1 MVNKLP
7 LSVFIIC
14 KNEAD
19 RIHLPIESARQWAD
33 EVIVVDSGSTDGTME
48 RAKELGAT
56 QVLFNE
62 WPGYGEQKIFCEN
75 LCRNR
80 WLLNLDADEA
90 CSPELIAHLQTL
102 FANGEPADALY
113 AIRNVMVFPHETKP
127 RKFSP
132 SGYFVRLYPKD
143 KAGFKDSIVHDS
155 VIDKTG
161 TLSTVRIKESILH
174 SGFRNY
180 AHMIE
185 KMNFYTG
192 QQAKDIHHRGKKISA
207 LRLITEPF
215 VMFPKA
221 YFGRGYWRFGSE
233 GFVHAI
239 FYAFARTIRLA
250 KARELGKIN
259 SSQIARMS

>member
-1 MVNKLP
+1 MQKLP

-19 RIHLPIESARQWAD
+19 RIHLPIESVREWV
-33 EVIVVDSGSTDGTME
+33 EEIIVVDSGSTDGTME
-48 RAKELGAT
+48 RAEELGAT

-62 WPGYGEQKIFCEN
+62 WPGYGPQKVFAEN
-75 LCRNR
+75 LCKNR

-90 CSPELIAHLQTL
+90 CSPDLAEHLKQL
-102 FANGEPADALY
+102 FAKGEPADALY
-113 AIRNVMVFPHETKP
+113 SIRNTMVFPYEKEP

-132 SGYFVRLYPKD
+132 SGFFVRLYPKD
-143 KAGFKDSIVHDS
+143 KAGFKESIVHDS
-155 VIDKTG
+155 VIDKTDS
-161 TLSTVRIKESILH
+161 LSTVRIEAAIHH

-185 KMNFYTG
+185 KMNFYSS
-192 QQAKDIHHRGKKISA
+192 QQAIDIVARGKKVSA
-207 LRLITEPF
+207 LRLISEPF

-233 GFVHAI
+233 GFVHAL
-239 FYAFARTIRLA
+239 FYAFNRTMRLA
-250 KARELGKIN
+250 KARELRKQQN
-259 SSQIARMS
+259 QS

>member
-1 MVNKLP
+1 MSRKIP
-7 LSVFIIC
+7 ISVFIIC

-19 RIHLPIESARQWAD
+19 RIHLPIESTRDWVD
-33 EVIVVDSGSTDGTME
+33 EIIVVDSGSTDGTMDK
-48 RAKELGAT
+48 AKELGAT

-62 WPGYGEQKIFCEN
+62 WPGYGPQKIFSEN
-75 LCRNR
+75 LCKNR

-90 CSPELIAHLQTL
+90 CSVELIEHIKQL
-102 FANGEPADALY
+102 FANGEPDDALY
-113 AIRNVMVFPHETKP
+113 TIRNTMVFPYETAP

-132 SGYFVRLYPKD
+132 SGFFVRLYPKD

-155 VIDKTG
+155 VIDKSNSLP
-161 TLSTVRIKESILH
+161 TLRIEAPIHH

-192 QQAKDIHHRGKKISA
+192 QQAEDIVLRGKKVSA
-207 LRLITEPF
+207 LRLIIEPF
-215 VMFPKA
+215 IMFPKA

-233 GFVHAI
+233 GFVHAF
-239 FYAFARTIRLA
+239 FYAFTRTIRLA
-250 KARELGKIN
+250 KTRELRK
-259 SSQIARMS
+259 QRAT

>member
-1 MVNKLP
+1 MSKKLP
-7 LSVFIIC
+7 ISVFIIC

-19 RIHLPIESARQWAD
+19 RIHLPIESTRDWVD
-33 EVIVVDSGSTDGTME
+33 EIIVVDSGSTDGTME
-48 RAKELGAT
+48 KAKELGAT
-56 QVLFNE
+56 HVLFNE
-62 WPGYGEQKIFCEN
+62 WPGYGPQKIFAEG
-75 LCRNR
+75 LCTNR

-90 CSPELIAHLQTL
+90 CSAELAERIKQL
-102 FANGEPADALY
+102 FADGEPADALY
-113 AIRNVMVFPHETKP
+113 SINNIMVFPYEEKP

-143 KAGFKDSIVHDS
+143 KAGFKESIVHDS

-161 TLSTVRIKESILH
+161 HLPTIRLKEAIHH

-185 KMNFYTG
+185 KMNFYSS
-192 QQAKDIHHRGKKISA
+192 QQAIDIVDRGKKVSA
-207 LRLITEPF
+207 LRLISEPF

-233 GFVHAI
+233 GFVHSL
-239 FYAFARTIRLA
+239 FYAFARTMRLA
-250 KARELGKIN
+250 KAVELRK
-259 SSQIARMS
+259 QQAKR